1 MAVCCCSISGGLDD
15 DDDLHHAVGGKVGK
29 HDDAGDGDD
38 N

>member
-1 MAVCCCSISGGLDD
+1 MMAVCCCSISGGLD